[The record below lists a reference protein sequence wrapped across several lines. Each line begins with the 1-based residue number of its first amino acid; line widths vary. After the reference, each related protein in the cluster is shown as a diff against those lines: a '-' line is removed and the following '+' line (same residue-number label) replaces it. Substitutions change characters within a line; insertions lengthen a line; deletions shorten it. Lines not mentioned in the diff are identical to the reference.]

1 MTEYQPCIE
10 FPVGPCTEVCMYFL
24 RFKHSL
30 GQKFEGSYVYCL
42 RDICQQMNQA
52 KGDTPGLSKEMA
64 LSIAERRTGEAQ
76 GTHLKRIRVL
86 RQLAEYMVS
95 MDMQAYIIPKHF
107 MQKYR
112 YDFRPYIFSR
122 EQIADILHCADRIE
136 YHSSSPYMHLVM
148 PAILRVFFGCGLRS
162 SEARQL
168 KQLDVDLVNG
178 VLTVTKSKNMVSRY
192 VPMSASLTEFMRKY
206 ADSMAFFFQHKG
218 IDTPF
223 FPSPSGGVI
232 HDTTLRDRFRNL
244 ILQAGSPLIANGVFP
259 RLHDMRHTAIVHSYA
274 HMTGALGLDLYTV
287 MPIIA
292 TYVGHTNIKDTERYI
307 HLPEF
312 DHSNITVAGAPFV
325 DACVP
330 KVSFDV

>member
-1 MTEYQPCIE
+1 MSENKLSIA
-10 FPVGPCTEVCMYFL
+10 FPAGTCTKVCLDFL

-30 GQKFEGSYVYCL
+30 GQKFEGSYIYCL
-42 RDICQQMNQA
+42 RYICQQMNQA
-52 KGDTPGLSKEMA
+52 VGDTPVLSKDTV
-64 LSIAERRTGEAQ
+64 LNIAQRRDGEAQ
-76 GTHLKRIRVL
+76 GTQLNRIRIL

-95 MDMQAYIIPKHF
+95 MDMEAYILPGHF
-107 MQKYR
+107 TQKYK

-122 EQIADILHCADRIE
+122 EQIADILDAADRME
-136 YHSSSPYMHLVM
+136 YSLRSPYIHMVM

-168 KQLDVDLVNG
+168 KLCNVDLTNG
-178 VLTVTKSKNMVSRY
+178 VLTVEKSKNLVSRY
-192 VPMSASLTEFMRKY
+192 VPMTESLTAYLQRY
-206 ADSMAFFFQHKG
+206 ADAMGFNFTTNNDAY
-218 IDTPF
+218 F

-232 HDTTLRDRFRNL
+232 HETTLRDRFRAIL
-244 ILQAGSPLIANGVFP
+244 LQAGVSAPDDGTFP
-259 RLHDMRHTAIVHSYA
+259 RIHDMRHTFIVYSYA
-274 HMTGALGLDLYTV
+274 RMTGELGLDLYTA

-312 DHSNITVAGAPFV
+312 DYSNITAAGAPFV

-330 KVSFDV
+330 EVMFNV